1 MHETPNTSLRRS
13 GKVAQYVGCRE
24 FAAAMI
30 EIRHLRLH
38 RRDADFVATLPVLDR
53 ETLCQNLRTRQ
64 TWRIDD
70 L

>member
-1 MHETPNTSLRRS
+1 
-13 GKVAQYVGCRE
+13 
-24 FAAAMI
+24 MI

>member
-1 MHETPNTSLRRS
+1 MHETPDTSSRRF

-30 EIRHLRLH
+30 EVRHLRLH
-38 RRDADFVATLPVLDR
+38 RRNADFVATFPVLNR
-53 ETLCQNLRTRQ
+53 KTLCQNLRTRQ